1 MVSKLLSNIPQLI
14 HGYSTRADG
23 SMLAQRPA
31 DQDNRRRF
39 FQKLGIPL
47 ERTAAIVAVHGI
59 RVQQVAV
66 SEARPLIFPNIDGLF
81 TLDPSR
87 VLTITGADCFPVYV
101 VDPIR
106 RVTGLCHAG
115 WRGVVAG
122 VLPELVKQMVQKL
135 HVQVKD
141 LQVVIGP
148 GIRKCHFEVKM
159 DVWSQI
165 PESNRI
171 KCDGKTFVDLPKI
184 LREQALEAG
193 VLPEHLEDSEI
204 CTVCE
209 QNYFSYR
216 RDKPK
221 DLEVQVAYL
230 GWQF

>member
-1 MVSKLLSNIPQLI
+1 M
-14 HGYSTRADG
+14 
-23 SMLAQRPA
+23 
-31 DQDNRRRF
+31 
-39 FQKLGIPL
+39 
-47 ERTAAIVAVHGI
+47 
-59 RVQQVAV
+59 
-66 SEARPLIFPNIDGLF
+66 
-81 TLDPSR
+81 
-87 VLTITGADCFPVYV
+87 
-101 VDPIR
+101 
-106 RVTGLCHAG
+106 
-115 WRGVVAG
+115 
-122 VLPELVKQMVQKL
+122 
-135 HVQVKD
+135 
-141 LQVVIGP
+141 VIGP